1 MALEMVEHTKQPEIK
16 SVADVY
22 ERPEMNA
29 TRSENR
35 TNEIDFAK
43 PFYKKFPQHLET
55 QTEKPP
61 SPKKQKTLP
70 FTSLDIGHQT
80 NKETEN
86 DRKTQSARADFARP
100 RQQTDLFSEPP
111 QPNTKQ
117 NTEQDAGIKLNQP
130 NGRTWESD
138 RLPKVLGFVKRIV
151 ELCWWMQAVQP
162 QVHLDCSIPTDG
174 KFNQEH
180 YKAYMK
186 SGSKIDYIVWPV
198 MFLHENG
205 PILSKGVA
213 QPL

>member
-1 MALEMVEHTKQPEIK
+1 MALEMVEHAKHPETE

-29 TRSENR
+29 THFESQ
-35 TNEIDFAK
+35 IIKDFTK
-43 PFYKKFPQHLET
+43 PLYKKGPLDLENH
-55 QTEKPP
+55 TEKPS
-61 SPKKQKTLP
+61 SPKKQKTLL
-70 FTSLDIGHQT
+70 FTSLDIGQQA

-100 RQQTDLFSEPP
+100 RQQTDLCSEPR

-117 NTEQDAGIKLNQP
+117 NTEQDFGIKLNQAIE
-130 NGRTWESD
+130 RTWESD
-138 RLPKVLGFVKRIV
+138 QLPKVLGFVKRIV

-180 YKAYMK
+180 FKAYMK

-205 PILSKGVA
+205 PLLSKGVA